1 MTILKTLLGSY
12 IPTFFEMHVATRDDD
27 MTINQM
33 SDGDATVLFH
43 EYIHFLQDITTFY
56 GLNNLYVQSEYFH
69 SVVNRIKGN
78 LQFQVPY
85 MIRDNKDNVLL
96 NQKICRLTNGDSEE
110 SSFYL
115 VHSVDEWSDDLAD
128 DFISNPPI
136 SEIKNIVLNQN
147 DNMRSFGAIAIMES
161 MAYIL
166 ERLCSPNAYTTSPD
180 YPYRAAELVAQYYD
194 ANFGNN
200 LLKVLAL
207 CDMSLQNS
215 NPGLC
220 FVNIMKEI
228 NDGKLQFDTP
238 ESIYDYFY
246 GQKVK
251 RVDGSVTSLQDSYNE
266 MLDQVDACLKDY
278 IKGIDSLNSYH
289 EWINHLVAFSKD
301 WRNKDRY
308 FLLKLARINDLKK
321 NNCWGYS
328 VARVGSPL
336 MVNANNHYFKL
347 PYDGMREGE
356 SVEMYAALKE
366 IFSLFLAGS
375 KPCGLLTW
383 CNDSPESTPNELC
396 NTAPWKKVGETKLCP
411 YAFFWRHWG
420 LTGCEPV

>member
-56 GLNNLYVQSEYFH
+56 GLNNLYVQSEYLH
-69 SVVNRIKGN
+69 SVVNRVKGN
-78 LQFQVPY
+78 QQFHVPF
-85 MIRDNKDNVLL
+85 MIEDNNDNVLL
-96 NQKICRLTNGDSEE
+96 NQIVCKLTVGDYVEQEHYHVYSIDEMEEELIPNPFLKKIKS
-110 SSFYL
+110 
-115 VHSVDEWSDDLAD
+115 
-128 DFISNPPI
+128 
-136 SEIKNIVLNQN
+136 IVLNF
-147 DNMRSFGAIAIMES
+147 DDDSLRSFGAIAIMES

-166 ERLCSPNAYTTSPD
+166 ERLCSPNSYVSSPD

-194 ANFGNN
+194 AAFGND

-251 RVDGSVTSLQDSYNE
+251 RVDGSVTSLQNSYNE

-308 FLLKLARINDLKK
+308 FLLKLARIPQIRNL
-321 NNCWGYS
+321 
-328 VARVGSPL
+328 
-336 MVNANNHYFKL
+336 
-347 PYDGMREGE
+347 
-356 SVEMYAALKE
+356 
-366 IFSLFLAGS
+366 
-375 KPCGLLTW
+375 
-383 CNDSPESTPNELC
+383 
-396 NTAPWKKVGETKLCP
+396 
-411 YAFFWRHWG
+411 
-420 LTGCEPV
+420 

>member
-27 MTINQM
+27 MTINKM

-69 SVVNRIKGN
+69 SVVNRVKGN

-166 ERLCSPNAYTTSPD
+166 ERLCSPNAYVSSPD
-180 YPYRAAELVAQYYD
+180 YPYRAAELVAIYYD
-194 ANFGNN
+194 AKFGND
-200 LLKVLAL
+200 LLRVLAL

-220 FVNIMKEI
+220 FVNIMKLVGE
-228 NDGKLQFDTP
+228 GKLLFDTP

-246 GQKVK
+246 NR
-251 RVDGSVTSLQDSYNE
+251 RVRSVYGRVTSWQDSYNK
-266 MLDQVDACLKDY
+266 LLNQVDTCLQDY
-278 IKGIDSLNSYH
+278 IKGIDSLKSYH
-289 EWINHLVAFSKD
+289 EWINHLVDFSRD
-301 WRNKDRY
+301 WRNNDRY
-308 FLLKLARINDLKK
+308 FLLKMARKNDLKK
-321 NNCWGYS
+321 NDCWGYT
-328 VARVGSPL
+328 VARIGSPL

-347 PYDGMREGE
+347 PYDGMQEGE

-366 IFSLFLAGS
+366 IYKLFLEGN

-383 CNDSPESTPNELC
+383 CNDSLESTPNELC